1 MQQNFEGLLWGPIAL
16 TTLAHY
22 VRPKARAEDNA
33 KAEDNGKEPKT
44 SKARAEDDLSSA
56 HRLH

>member
-1 MQQNFEGLLWGPIAL
+1 MWGPIAL

-22 VRPKARAEDNA
+22 MRPKARAEDNA
-33 KAEDNGKEPKT
+33 KAEDNGKEPRS
-44 SKARAEDDLSSA
+44 SKGLAEDDLSSA